1 MSVGGKDNIGLNKLR
16 NIGIIAHID
25 AGKTTTTERILYYT
39 GKIHK
44 MGEVH
49 DGAAT
54 MDWMVQEQERGITIT
69 SAATTCFWQDH
80 QINIIDTPGHVD
92 FTIEVERSLRVLDG
106 AIGVFCGV
114 GGVEPQSETV
124 WRQADKYKVPRLA
137 FINKMDR
144 VGADFDR
151 CVNEIHERLG
161 HTPVPIHIPIGAEAE
176 FVGVVDVVEQRAIV
190 WDDESLGAKFRIVD
204 IPENLKTKAAEAREK
219 IIECAADSSEELM
232 QKYLGGED
240 IPAEELWEAL
250 RKSCLAI
257 KCIPVLC
264 GSSFKNKGI
273 QPLLDAVVK
282 LLPSPLDLPPVQG
295 HDVLDHDKILERSPD
310 PKKPFAAL
318 VFKIAFDPFV
328 GHISYLRVY
337 SGMLSV
343 GERAYNPGKDRI
355 EKITKILQVHAN
367 KKQEIESVRAG
378 DIAAIVGLKFTTTGD
393 TLCVKEYP
401 ILLEKIEFPSPV
413 IMIAI
418 EPKTKADDEKLLDS
432 LKKLSLEDP
441 SFQSKF
447 DEESGQT
454 LISGMGELHLEIIVD
469 RLMRDYK
476 VEANVGKPQVAY
488 RETIMGTVEHESL
501 FTKEIAGRG
510 HYARVVLR
518 LSPRERGQ
526 GFEFVNSLSLE
537 KLPALFAKSCE
548 QGVREAFDNGVVA
561 GFPIIDVK
569 VELKEAT
576 FHEVDS
582 SELAFKIA
590 GSLGFRE
597 ACLKAQ
603 PVLLEPI
610 METEVI
616 TPDESMGDV
625 IGDLSSRRGKVHR
638 MEARGK
644 LQAIRALTPLKEMFG
659 YATALRSVS
668 QGRASYTM
676 QLSSYDVAPKQV
688 SDEVIARIR
697 GY

>member
-1 MSVGGKDNIGLNKLR
+1 MAAKEGIGLSQLR
-16 NIGIIAHID
+16 NIGIVAHID
-25 AGKTTTTERILYYT
+25 AGKTTTTERVLYYT

-106 AIGVFCGV
+106 AVGVFCGV

-124 WRQADKYKVPRLA
+124 WRQADKYHVPRLA
-137 FINKMDR
+137 FVNKMDR
-144 VGADFDR
+144 VGADFHR
-151 CVNEIHERLG
+151 CVSEIRERLS
-161 HTPVPIHIPIGAEAE
+161 HNPIPIQLPIGSENDFA
-176 FVGVVDVVEQRAIV
+176 GVVDIIEGRAIL
-190 WDDESLGAKFRIVD
+190 WDDESLGAKFRYEE
-204 IPENLKTKAAEAREK
+204 IPTHLKNDAAHAREK
-219 IIECAADSSEELM
+219 IIECAADMSEALM
-232 QKYLGGED
+232 EKYLSGTP
-240 IPAEELWEAL
+240 ITAAEIWDGL
-250 RKSCLAI
+250 RKACLHL

-282 LLPSPLDLPPVQG
+282 LLPSPKDLPAVKG
-295 HDVLDHDKILERSPD
+295 HDLADHDVLLERSPNT
-310 PKKPFAAL
+310 KEPFAGL

-337 SGMLSV
+337 SGKLNNGS
-343 GERAYNPGKDRI
+343 RTYNSTKDKI
-355 EKITKILQVHAN
+355 EKIGKILQVHAN
-367 KKQEIESVRAG
+367 KKFEVEEVKAGEIVAV
-378 DIAAIVGLKFTTTGD
+378 VGLKFTTTGD
-393 TLCVKEYP
+393 TLCEKEHP
-401 ILLEKIEFPSPV
+401 ILLEKIEFPAPV

-418 EPKTKADDEKLLDS
+418 EPKTKADDDKLLAA

-441 SFQSKF
+441 SFHSKF

-454 LISGMGELHLEIIVD
+454 LISGMGELHLDIVVD

-488 RETIMGTVEHESL
+488 RETVLAVADYESR
-501 FTKEIAGRG
+501 FVKEIAGRG
-510 HYARVVLR
+510 HYAHVVLR
-518 LSPRERGQ
+518 VSPQERGH
-526 GFEFVNSLSLE
+526 GFVFINHLSAEKMPLAFV
-537 KLPALFAKSCE
+537 KSCE
-548 QGVREAFDNGVVA
+548 QGVKEALDNGVVA
-561 GFPIIDVK
+561 GFPVIDVK
-569 VELKEAT
+569 VELVGGS

-590 GSLGFRE
+590 GSLGLRE

-603 PVLLEPI
+603 PAILEPI
-610 METEVI
+610 MDTEVV
-616 TPDESMGDV
+616 TPEEFMGDV
-625 IGDLSSRRGKVHR
+625 IGDLSSRRGKVHK

-644 LQAIRALTPLKEMFG
+644 LQVIRALTPLKEMFG
-659 YATALRSVS
+659 YATALRSLS

-676 QLSSYDVAPKQV
+676 QLSSYDVPPKLV
-688 SDEVIARIR
+688 ADEVLARIR